1 MTVVNTALRASVEAA
16 AIRGVEL
23 TVERGR
29 RTLPASAFGLLWRR
43 QWIIYLCLLLTSG
56 AAFLYYAS
64 VGDRYEAYVLL
75 RAGQGIKE
83 RSGNAT
89 SPFGEGV
96 DLQSRMESL
105 SRIAKIDQ
113 VILEAAKNVGYDR
126 LSSDSNPTLL
136 ARFMAWGK
144 EIDLRDVF
152 AREPAEPKPQSH
164 AQVEAEEDIERNQS
178 GILSLRDR
186 INAKQEGR
194 SDLLRITFRH
204 KDPSI
209 AASYLNELAN
219 ALVTVQ
225 SLDVQMPG
233 AQEFFQQQT
242 KRLEEEAEVAAANLK
257 RFSVEA
263 SIYAVDEQRQLL
275 LKRASDLAALI
286 ATTRGAIEEKKGQKL
301 AIADQLAVLRPV
313 TQSKTVSRMVSALA
327 GPDARRPLDSSA
339 KPPDQFEEQPPL
351 LLIKVYQDNMSTL
364 MKLNADLNGQI
375 DLLNQLGAELEK
387 VSKELASLSAKEA
400 EYGRLKRVL
409 TTASSAAAQ
418 YAARIQEEQIS
429 TEVAKKSQLSSL
441 RVVQKAITPTAPVF
455 PQVSQLVALALA
467 GGILLGL
474 GSIFGPELARSTMH
488 VHPGPGEAVGDDDPV
503 RNLLLVPRQRTEGLK
518 DLHSTGRADLKE
530 EAVVGPVARSTR
542 MPPL

>member
-1 MTVVNTALRASVEAA
+1 M
-16 AIRGVEL
+16 
-23 TVERGR
+23 ERRSTIFAG
-29 RTLPASAFGLLWRR
+29 AFGLLWRR
-43 QWIIYLCLLLTSG
+43 QWIIYLAVLLTSG
-56 AAFLYYAS
+56 VAFLYYAT
-64 VGDRYEAYVLL
+64 VGDRFEAYVLL

-152 AREPAEPKPQSH
+152 AKEPAEPRPQPQ
-164 AQVEAEEDIERNQS
+164 ARAEAEEDIERNQS

-242 KRLEEEAEVAAANLK
+242 KRLEEEAEVAAADLK

-263 SIYAVDEQRQLL
+263 SIYAVDDQRQLL

-286 ATTRGAIEEKKGQKL
+286 STTRGAIEDKKGQKL

-313 TQSKTVSRMVSALA
+313 TQSKTVSRMVSTLA
-327 GPDARRPLDSSA
+327 GPDSRRPLDSSA

-364 MKLNADLNGQI
+364 MKINADLNGQI
-375 DLLNQLGAELEK
+375 ELLNQLGAELEK

-467 GGILLGL
+467 GGVLLGL
-474 GSIFGPELARSTMH
+474 GGVFGPELARSTMH
-488 VHPGPGEAVGDDDPV
+488 AHPSLGGAVGDDDPV
-503 RNLLLVPRQRTEGLK
+503 RNLLLVARQRTEGLK

-530 EAVVGPVARSTR
+530 EAVVGPVPRSTR